1 MKFSFFKYDCCKLI
15 KSMKLKFICFLI
27 FIICTLLFKRSN
39 AQTYTLAD
47 TILAQQ
53 YELKADSFFSYSQ
66 TDSAKQYQKLA
77 LEIYKDLNQQLP
89 ENKRVLGCYYLAHCA
104 TIADFGFNRKKSD
117 SLLSV
122 IQDISDKASTFFGEK
137 SIELGKINFYEGLL
151 YLKSNKYV
159 LADSCFTISLQIR
172 VLTDTANLFMAK
184 IYHNAGISK
193 YYQGNYKESLK
204 YYQKSLL
211 ILLRVFGEQHPD
223 VAASY
228 NNIGNAFLE
237 LGNYKTALEYHQK
250 SLQSKKKIF
259 GEKHLYL
266 ASTYNNIGN
275 VFNKQGVYDKAL
287 EYYQKSL
294 QIRLKLLGELH
305 PELVSSYNNIGV
317 IYGYQGHNEKAL
329 EYYQKSLQIQ
339 LKTFG
344 EINPNVATSYSNIG
358 IVFNYQGHYEKALD
372 YYQKSLQI
380 KLKTFGEHHP
390 DVASSYNRIGVAY
403 SYLGQYE
410 KALEYYQK
418 SLLIRLKIFGEHHPD
433 VASSYMNIG
442 FEYSNLKN
450 HEKALEYY
458 QKSLLIFSKVIGTHH
473 PTIAMLYQNIGII
486 YVKQWNNE
494 KALEFYQKSLCS
506 NNIGFNDSVNYYRY
520 PIIKNY
526 LNAEVLLSALQ
537 GKSYIFSKLY
547 EQAKTKKTD
556 SAFIYLNAAYTHYQL
571 CDTVIR
577 QQFNS
582 MTNPADALSVIES
595 SQKIY
600 EEAIL
605 TASLLFEETKDNK
618 YLESA
623 YYFASTNKSRLLQRD
638 IYVQNGLKLSDIP
651 DSLNTMD
658 FSLKYQINN
667 LNQQI
672 ITEPDS
678 VKKANFQS
686 RLFDLNRN
694 HEAFTALLE
703 KDYPKYY
710 NLKYSNK
717 ITTIN
722 EIQTLLPDN
731 NTALIEY
738 NMSDSI
744 LTSFVIRKDTIMY
757 SQQSFDS
764 TFIQQTKQFLVSIK
778 NFNTPEYIKIA
789 SDLYDKLVKPL
800 EPFIG
805 ERNRLIIIPSSYLI
819 NLPFEALLTH
829 SVNSTL
835 SSVDET
841 SLPFAIKKYEINYH
855 SSSTL
860 WAEEYVKNN
869 SVTSKGLMAFAPVF
883 SQNDTTGYIVNK
895 EWIQSDTLSPE
906 LAVRSSNSGKLQFNE
921 LKYSKD
927 EVNGILSKFKKKNSI
942 AFIGKEASE
951 KQFREQASKY
961 NIIHI
966 ASHSFIN
973 NNIPEMSGIS
983 FSQINADSSDTN
995 NDGILFCN
1003 EAYNLSLNADLLV
1016 LSSCE
1021 SGNGRFYKGEGVMS
1035 LTRGFL
1041 YAGCRNILYSIWKVY
1056 DKQTSSMMNYF
1067 YEYISKNNTYS
1078 KALQQAKLDMIKDPK
1093 TAHPKYWA
1101 GFVLI
1106 GK

>member
-1 MKFSFFKYDCCKLI
+1 M
-15 KSMKLKFICFLI
+15 
-27 FIICTLLFKRSN
+27 
-39 AQTYTLAD
+39 
-47 TILAQQ
+47 
-53 YELKADSFFSYSQ
+53 
-66 TDSAKQYQKLA
+66 
-77 LEIYKDLNQQLP
+77 
-89 ENKRVLGCYYLAHCA
+89 
-104 TIADFGFNRKKSD
+104 
-117 SLLSV
+117 
-122 IQDISDKASTFFGEK
+122 
-137 SIELGKINFYEGLL
+137 
-151 YLKSNKYV
+151 
-159 LADSCFTISLQIR
+159 
-172 VLTDTANLFMAK
+172 
-184 IYHNAGISK
+184 
-193 YYQGNYKESLK
+193 
-204 YYQKSLL
+204 YQKSLQISL
-211 ILLRVFGEQHPD
+211 KIFGEQNPK
-223 VAASY
+223 VADSY
-228 NNIGNAFLE
+228 NNIGIVYKKQK
-237 LGNYKTALEYHQK
+237 NYEK
-250 SLQSKKKIF
+250 S
-259 GEKHLYL
+259 
-266 ASTYNNIGN
+266 
-275 VFNKQGVYDKAL
+275 L

-294 QIRLKLLGELH
+294 
-305 PELVSSYNNIGV
+305 
-317 IYGYQGHNEKAL
+317 
-329 EYYQKSLQIQ
+329 
-339 LKTFG
+339 
-344 EINPNVATSYSNIG
+344 YSN
-358 IVFNYQGHYEKALD
+358 V
-372 YYQKSLQI
+372 
-380 KLKTFGEHHP
+380 
-390 DVASSYNRIGVAY
+390 
-403 SYLGQYE
+403 
-410 KALEYYQK
+410 
-418 SLLIRLKIFGEHHPD
+418 
-433 VASSYMNIG
+433 
-442 FEYSNLKN
+442 
-450 HEKALEYY
+450 
-458 QKSLLIFSKVIGTHH
+458 
-473 PTIAMLYQNIGII
+473 
-486 YVKQWNNE
+486 
-494 KALEFYQKSLCS
+494 
-506 NNIGFNDSVNYYRY
+506 IGFNDSTNYFNY
-520 PIIKNY
+520 PIIKKY
-526 LNAEVLLSALQ
+526 LNAEILFHTLQSKSQAFSELYKQYKSNKNDSAL
-537 GKSYIFSKLY
+537 
-547 EQAKTKKTD
+547 
-556 SAFIYLNAAYTHYQL
+556 IYLNASYIHYQL
-571 CDTVIR
+571 CDTLIR
-577 QQFNS
+577 QQFYRMSN
-582 MTNPADALSVIES
+582 TVDALSVIES
-595 SQKIY
+595 SQKVY
-600 EEAIL
+600 EEAVFI
-605 TASLLFEETKDNK
+605 ASQMFDETKDNK

-623 YYFASTNKSRLLQRD
+623 YYFAATNKSRLLQRD

-651 DSLNTMD
+651 DSLTTID

-744 LTSFVIRKDTIMY
+744 LTAFVIRKDTIMY

-764 TFIQQTKQFLVSIK
+764 TFIYQCKKFLVSIK

-789 SDLYDKLVKPL
+789 CELYNKLLKPL

-805 ERNRLIIIPSSYLI
+805 ERNRLIIIPSSYLV

-835 SSVDET
+835 SLVDET
-841 SLPFAIKKYEINYH
+841 ALPFAIKKYEINYH

-883 SQNDTTGYIVNK
+883 NQNDTTGYIVNK
-895 EWIQSDTLSPE
+895 EWIQSDSLSTD
-906 LAVRSSNSGKLQFNE
+906 LAVRSTTSGKLQFNE

-927 EVNGILSKFKKKNSI
+927 EVNGILSKFKKKNSN

-951 KQFREQASKY
+951 KLFREQASKY

-973 NNIPEMSGIS
+973 NNLPEMSGIA

-1067 YEYISKNNTYS
+1067 YEHISKNNTYS